1 MPKSLDKMTHQ
12 ELEKLRSEVETA
24 MTEAKR
30 RAKQDAKKAAE
41 AAAAKFGFTLAELMP
56 GSGRKGSKSKSGVAK
71 YANPDDPT
79 QTWTGKGR
87 QPKWFKDA
95 IAGGK
100 SPSKLEV

>member
-1 MPKSLDKMTHQ
+1 MAKSLDKMTHQ
-12 ELEKLRSEVETA
+12 ELEKLRSDVESA
-24 MTEAKR
+24 MTAAKK

-56 GSGRKGSKSKSGVAK
+56 GASRKGPKSKGGIAK
-71 YANPDDPT
+71 YANPADPD

-95 IAGGK
+95 VKKGTD
-100 SPSKLEV
+100 PSKLVI